1 MRLDIDNLKFSYDGG
16 GRSVIDGLSLT
27 YESPEALC
35 ILGSNGTGK
44 STLLQCVIGAFKPT
58 GGEVRIDGRP
68 VGSYAMRD
76 LARLVAYIPQTHV
89 PAFEYPVIDVVTMGR
104 TSIIGRFSTPG
115 AADEA
120 CALEKLDFL
129 GIAHLRDKP
138 YTQISGGERQLVMIA
153 SALAQE
159 PDVLVLDE
167 PTAHLDFGNQYRFV
181 KLVEQLC
188 AQGMGVIMTTHF
200 PDHALELGGTT
211 AVMGEGRITC
221 AGPAREVITP
231 DSMGALYGI
240 EVNVERIGG
249 RSICIPGPL
258 EG

>member
-1 MRLDIDNLKFSYDGG
+1 MRLDIDDLAFSYDGG
-16 GRSVIDGLSLT
+16 RCVIDGLTLG

-35 ILGSNGTGK
+35 ILGANGTGK
-44 STLLQCVIGAFKPT
+44 STLLQCVIGALGPT
-58 GGEVRIDGRP
+58 RGEVRIDGRP
-68 VGSYAMRD
+68 VGSFSARD
-76 LARLVAYIPQTHV
+76 LARRIAYIPQMHV
-89 PAFEYPVIDVVTMGR
+89 PAFDYPVVDVVTMGR
-104 TSIIGRFSTPG
+104 TSLIGRFSTPSS
-115 AADEA
+115 ADEDR
-120 CALEKLDFL
+120 ALEKLDFL

-181 KLVEQLC
+181 KLAEQLC

-211 AVMGEGRITC
+211 AIMRKGRIEHV
-221 AGPAREVITP
+221 GRAREVVTAENLR
-231 DSMGALYGI
+231 ALYGI
-240 EVNVERIGG
+240 DVSVCALGG
-249 RSICIPGPL
+249 RLVCVPGTL

>member
-1 MRLDIDNLKFSYDGG
+1 MRLDIDDLGFSYDG
-16 GRSVIDGLSLT
+16 GRSVIDGLTLG
-27 YESPEALC
+27 YESPDALC

-58 GGEVRIDGRP
+58 RGDVRIDGRP
-68 VGSYAMRD
+68 VGSFSARD
-76 LARLVAYIPQTHV
+76 LARRISYIPQTHV

-104 TSIIGRFSTPG
+104 TSIIGRFSTPS
-115 AADEA
+115 AADEER
-120 CALEKLDFL
+120 ALDKLDFL

-188 AQGMGVIMTTHF
+188 AEGMGVIMTTHF

-211 AVMGEGRITC
+211 AVMSGGRI
-221 AGPAREVITP
+221 AHVGPAREVVTA
-231 DSMGALYGI
+231 DNLRALYGI
-240 EVNVERIGG
+240 EINVCTLGERLV
-249 RSICIPGPL
+249 CVPGPL